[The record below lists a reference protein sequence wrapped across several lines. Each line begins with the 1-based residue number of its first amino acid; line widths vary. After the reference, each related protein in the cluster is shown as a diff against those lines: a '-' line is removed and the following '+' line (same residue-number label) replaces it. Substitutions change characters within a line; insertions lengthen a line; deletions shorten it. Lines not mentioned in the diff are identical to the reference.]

1 MLKHFNHLL
10 LYGTGTRYPHSKQRK
25 LVDTVAEG
33 TELIHQKIQVDKVS
47 GVFSHHVNVIS
58 AHHS

>member
-10 LYGTGTRYPHSKQRK
+10 LDITGTRCSHSKQRQ
-25 LVDTVAEG
+25 LVITVAEG
-33 TELIHQKIQVDKVS
+33 TELIHQKMRVDKK
-47 GVFSHHVNVIS
+47 GKGFSHHVNVIS